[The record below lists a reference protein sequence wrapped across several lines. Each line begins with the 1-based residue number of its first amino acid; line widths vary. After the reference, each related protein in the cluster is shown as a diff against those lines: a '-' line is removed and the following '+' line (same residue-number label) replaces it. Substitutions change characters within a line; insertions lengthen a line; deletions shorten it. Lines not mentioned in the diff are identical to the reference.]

1 MGGTGR
7 GYGGPRPGPLA
18 AAGPGPPGG
27 RLSSVDWWQALVGV
41 AGGLLLLWLVLLAL
55 LWRFR
60 PDGMTTTAAL
70 RVLPDLVRLV
80 RRLAADRSLPR
91 GVRLRLWLLLAY
103 LLMPIDLVPDVVP
116 VLGYA
121 DDAVVVALAL
131 RAVVRR
137 AGADALARHWP
148 GDPGGLEV
156 VSRLAGLPR
165 AAPGDAL
172 PPG

>member
-1 MGGTGR
+1 VDRWQVLLAVLGG
-7 GYGGPRPGPLA
+7 
-18 AAGPGPPGG
+18 
-27 RLSSVDWWQALVGV
+27 
-41 AGGLLLLWLVLLAL
+41 LAL
-55 LWRFR
+55 LWLALLVVLWRVR

-70 RVLPDLVRLV
+70 RLLPDLVRLV
-80 RRLAADRSLPR
+80 RRLAADGSLPR
-91 GVRLRLWLLLAY
+91 GVRVRLWLLLAY
-103 LLMPIDLVPDVVP
+103 LLMPIDLVPDFVP

-137 AGADALARHWP
+137 AGTDALTRHWP
-148 GDPGGLEV
+148 GEPAGLEV

-165 AAPGDAL
+165 AAPPVR